1 MFRLPALCCKLL
13 YNLTPL
19 LTPTS
24 SDVLLGSLEMLSPE
38 LEVLKIPTKI
48 KRNSQ
53 LLGCEYFLSQQA
65 VTYQTHMLSRDPPGQ
80 TAKGKK

>member
-1 MFRLPALCCKLL
+1 MLRLPALCCKPSAS
-13 YNLTPL
+13 PL
-19 LTPTS
+19 S
-24 SDVLLGSLEMLSPE
+24 SPRRLRAVLSGSLEMLSPE

-53 LLGCEYFLSQQA
+53 LLGCEYLLSQQA